1 MESRQGEADHA
12 DLFSVVPLVELAQQE
27 KLKVQEGESLKIQRP
42 PDRIYAEV
50 TGKPAKIELA
60 SLVPYTF
67 APPHCMFASLMLR
80 RNNPPQSFAS
90 LRS

>member
-12 DLFSVVPLVELAQQE
+12 DLFSVVPLVELAQRE